1 MEKMEEIVRKH
12 IVFYGRVQ
20 GVGFRYRSHY
30 AAEQFGLTG
39 WVRNRYDGTVEMEI
53 QGKRMC
59 IDAMLRALEQND
71 YVQIDDMDARML
83 AVEAEERSFRIID

>member
-1 MEKMEEIVRKH
+1 
-12 IVFYGRVQ
+12 
-20 GVGFRYRSHY
+20 
-30 AAEQFGLTG
+30 
-39 WVRNRYDGTVEMEI
+39 MEI

-83 AVEAEERSFRIID
+83 AVEAEERSFRILD